1 MQIFNFYNPQNWLQS
16 DRKFPKFSH
25 CVKWQFCDIPFS
37 YFNPTVQCAPFLLAS
52 SDTFWISNLL
62 LNDGIMVILI
72 IITLG
77 THTSITNFSPFISR
91 LTLLLS
97 CAMHFENYPHDE
109 QICRLSMESCKYITI
124 WTLLTLLLKGL
135 FALRMALYSV
145 PSLNSP
151 FSKVKCG
158 QFFDLQF

>member
-1 MQIFNFYNPQNWLQS
+1 MTEKFCNFHSVVCKVVWFWNMT
-16 DRKFPKFSH
+16 FF
-25 CVKWQFCDIPFS
+25 
-37 YFNPTVQCAPFLLAS
+37 YFNPTVQCALLPPFLLAS

-72 IITLG
+72 IITLCVP
-77 THTSITNFSPFISR
+77 TRQLPTSSFISR

-124 WTLLTLLLKGL
+124 RTLLTSILKGL
-135 FALRMALYSV
+135 GQSWNFGPMKLPKIAILWYS
-145 PSLNSP
+145 SEMSKIKNLICP
-151 FSKVKCG
+151 FYRP
-158 QFFDLQF
+158 